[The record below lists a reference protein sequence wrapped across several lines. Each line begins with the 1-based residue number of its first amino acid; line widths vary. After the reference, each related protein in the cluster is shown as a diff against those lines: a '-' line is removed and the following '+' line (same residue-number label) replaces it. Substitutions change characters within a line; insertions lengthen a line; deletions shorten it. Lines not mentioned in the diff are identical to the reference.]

1 MAQRP
6 KLFEEIPDADLSR
19 FAPRT
24 NRPAPAGPALQEI
37 RAVSAA
43 AGFPSREPAP
53 LAQPVQ
59 PKRERNY
66 FRTGRDTQFNTK
78 VKRET
83 KDAFEALAREDGVPM
98 GKLIEDALA
107 ALMRERQR
115 RS

>member
-6 KLFEEIPDADLSR
+6 KLFEEVPEADLSR
-19 FAPRT
+19 FTPKAD
-24 NRPAPAGPALQEI
+24 RPAAAGPALEEV

-43 AGFPSREPAP
+43 AGFPSREPALP
-53 LAQPVQ
+53 AS

-83 KDAFEALAREDGVPM
+83 KEAFEALAREDGVPM

-107 ALMRERQR
+107 ALMRERQGR
-115 RS
+115 P